1 MIKTKNIILGIIL
14 ILIFAIVLVSFKI
27 FFKLANTNGK
37 EVKNII
43 IDEEGDTE
51 IRDFIETTD
60 IDSIS
65 RLYTIEK
72 IIQNYFDIL
81 NTNSDVYYNR
91 NRERIVTDEEINK
104 NILNILSE
112 KYMSRENI
120 NLDSIDQKIKKIENK
135 VRATTID
142 IKMKRKD
149 NMEKYAVYGELVDL
163 NNKIYGDFKIYVN
176 LDTANKTYSIEPIY
190 EKKTDINDFE
200 IEDISIKSND
210 SNKYKYE
217 VLSSEGAIQYYINKF
232 KTLTLADTQL
242 SYNLIDDEYKEKKFK
257 TIDEYRK
264 YIDLNTNRIK
274 NTVIEKYMVKYNN
287 KYTEFICVDQN
298 GFYYIFRQYTP
309 LNCKVLLD
317 NYTIDSEEFIKKYDE
332 GNSQTKVGMN
342 IEKFISALNCKDYE
356 YIYSKLDEAFKNNN
370 FKTIDDLK
378 KYLDNNS
385 YSTNKITY
393 NTFEEKGNGI
403 YTYQTEISDASNDNS
418 PIKELTI
425 IMKLNANRE
434 YVMSFSI
441 N

>member
-1 MIKTKNIILGIIL
+1 MKIIRNLIICLIIGIIIL
-14 ILIFAIVLVSFKI
+14 ISIIVVLKKNNSVEGDN
-27 FFKLANTNGK
+27 NTNYTNKNEITGDSGESKFITDDVK
-37 EVKNII
+37 EIESFSKLNII
-43 IDEEGDTE
+43 NYCIKSFFSNTE
-51 IRDFIETTD
+51 
-60 IDSIS
+60 SN
-65 RLYTIEK
+65 
-72 IIQNYFDIL
+72 Q
-81 NTNSDVYYNR
+81 
-91 NRERIVTDEEINK
+91 DEEINK
-104 NILNILSE
+104 KYALLSKSFIE
-112 KYMSRENI
+112 KNQITSENI
-120 NLDSIDQKIKKIENK
+120 NKYIKNYNKIINPVILNTKAIINYPIEKYVVYGGLVNTENKIE
-135 VRATTID
+135 D
-142 IKMKRKD
+142 
-149 NMEKYAVYGELVDL
+149 YFFL
-163 NNKIYGDFKIYVN
+163 YVN
-176 LDTANKTYSIEPIY
+176 LDLQNNSFSIEPINEEY
-190 EKKTDINDFE
+190 SEIDNFKFINE
-200 IEDISIKSND
+200 NKGIELNYY
-210 SNKYKYE
+210 NKYYNNI
-217 VLSSEGAIQYYINKF
+217 EGHESAIKYYINKF
-232 KTLTLADTQL
+232 KTLTFADTQL

-298 GFYYIFRQYTP
+298 GFYFIFRQYTP

-418 PIKELTI
+418 PTKELTI
-425 IMKLNANRE
+425 IMKLNENRE